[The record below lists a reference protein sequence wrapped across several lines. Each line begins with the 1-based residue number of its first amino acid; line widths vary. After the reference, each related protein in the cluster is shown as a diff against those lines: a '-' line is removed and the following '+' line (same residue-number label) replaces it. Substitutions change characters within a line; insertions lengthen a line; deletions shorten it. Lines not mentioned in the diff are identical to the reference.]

1 MINKMKTLYKN
12 SNLEVGY
19 LYFYIHLITEILCFF
34 CLARIVGDSI
44 ILWIMPLIY
53 DVFAFAPQSLIG
65 YLGDKYPK
73 INFGIIGVFL
83 LVLGLITNFTNTLPG
98 AYTELIILSLGNAS
112 LHISGAEATLRT
124 SNGKLSL
131 SAIFVG
137 GGSFGVILGK
147 IIASTKCSFWLMAI
161 LGLTMIPFILLADT
175 YKKET
180 DSCQN
185 FDYHNNKMNP
195 RLLVLLAVIIVI
207 VRGYMGYGIPTSW
220 NKTLIQTILLYF
232 TMGIGKALG
241 GILSDIFGMRK
252 VALISIVGAI
262 PFMLFGN
269 KLMFISLFGILLFS
283 MTMSIT
289 LGLLVSVLK
298 KTPGLAFGLTTIG
311 LLLGTLPIFFIQI
324 HSFLLNCIIIIF
336 LSVMCF
342 FIARQIIRKEKN

>member
-1 MINKMKTLYKN
+1 MISKIKTLLKN
-12 SNLEVGY
+12 SSLEVGY

-65 YLGDKYPK
+65 YINDKYPK
-73 INFGIIGVFL
+73 INFGTIGVIL
-83 LVLGLITNFTNTLPG
+83 LVFGLITNFTNTLPG
-98 AYTELIILSLGNAS
+98 DYTELIILAIGNAC
-112 LHISGAEATLRT
+112 LHVAGAEATLST
-124 SNGKLSL
+124 SNGKLSP

-147 IIASTKCSFWLMAI
+147 IISGTNCSFWLMAI

-180 DSCQN
+180 DYCQN
-185 FDYHNNKMNP
+185 FNYHNDKMNP
-195 RLLVLLAVIIVI
+195 KLLILLVVIIVI

-252 VALISIVGAI
+252 VALISIVGAL

-269 KLMFISLFGILLFS
+269 KLMFISLFGILMFS

-324 HSFLLNCIIIIF
+324 TSFILNSIIIIV
-336 LSVMCF
+336 LSALCY
-342 FIARQIIRKEKN
+342 FIARKIIRKEIS